1 MGRIIP
7 YIMEIKNIPNH
18 QPIYHHFRSLSS
30 NGAAF
35 FYSRPPPPLA
45 AAGAAAAL
53 YIRPGTPR
61 RIWQWMCCQNINGLL
76 PKIWRIWLRIWL
88 RMSTMKGGHL
98 VHAGDVP

>member
-1 MGRIIP
+1 MFQTTKQFIIISDLFPQTAPLFSTAVPHLRWQLLGQRLLFTFGR
-7 YIMEIKNIPNH
+7 
-18 QPIYHHFRSLSS
+18 
-30 NGAAF
+30 
-35 FYSRPPPPLA
+35 
-45 AAGAAAAL
+45 AL
-53 YIRPGTPR
+53 LGEVKPMVMVPW

>member
-1 MGRIIP
+1 MGRITVSHILWK
-7 YIMEIKNIPNH
+7 IKNVPNH
-18 QPIYHHFRSLSS
+18 QTVYHHFRSLSS

-61 RIWQWMCCQNINGLL
+61 RGEANGDGSMANLAMDVL
-76 PKIWRIWLRIWL
+76 PEYQRI
-88 RMSTMKGGHL
+88 
-98 VHAGDVP
+98 VA